1 MRSSEIL
8 RSSFAHLAILWA
20 AALLVPRRDKGK
32 AAGRMEIGALVRRQ
46 KI

>member
-20 AALLVPRRDKGK
+20 AALLVPREGRREW
-32 AAGRMEIGALVRRQ
+32 AGRMEIGALVRRQ